1 MPALSSATRSG
12 KPRRSG
18 GPGAGT
24 TFRCVSGGAARS
36 PAMRICASAP
46 PHQSMATRPPPTAAR
61 LRPGRYRPPPH
72 SVLYVSLKVR
82 LPGGYRSRYFPFP
95 LARPPR
101 SQKPGTALHRR
112 LPKALRASDVCSK
125 AQPRHRADTSHH
137 LPRNKCRPQP
147 GGLLRRRYIRARP
160 ARTERPPG
168 RGRAG
173 ERRRRPSLTARR
185 RRCSP
190 PQGSPHAK
198 DTEDTALPSPPSA
211 RRGRG
216 GGTHPSPSRSPRCP
230 AASPARPRLCLPRAA
245 PAPPQSS
252 TASSSRQRA
261 GGGMAARSGEGQRAA
276 PAAGRL
282 WRPRWSGLRSA
293 CAGRRALL
301 GPEEEEEE
309 EGEGGEALRCPAPLG
324 FSLLP
329 SLPPSPASLLRGAPR
344 AAPKMAAAPPAPRAV
359 TKRRERTNGAGG
371 GRGRAHVR
379 AGEGREEPRRA
390 LRQRGRSC
398 GAAGGDGLFAQLR
411 GRPVVRSRAEHGWT
425 RRAPLQQEL
434 KPRWSHLN
442 AVSALLAAKKKGKKK
457 RKRLRFH

>member
-147 GGLLRRRYIRARP
+147 GPPAPNDLPAAGAQVSAAAAPPSRRGAAGAAPPRARP
-160 ARTERPPG
+160 TRRT
-168 RGRAG
+168 
-173 ERRRRPSLTARR
+173 RRTPRSPHLPQPR
-185 RRCSP
+185 SP
-190 PQGSPHAK
+190 PRQ
-198 DTEDTALPSPPSA
+198 
-211 RRGRG
+211 G

-252 TASSSRQRA
+252 AASSSRQRA

-282 WRPRWSGLRSA
+282 WRPRWSGLHSA

-301 GPEEEEEE
+301 GPEEEEE

-442 AVSALLAAKKKGKKK
+442 AVSALLAAKKGKKK

>member
-1 MPALSSATRSG
+1 
-12 KPRRSG
+12 
-18 GPGAGT
+18 
-24 TFRCVSGGAARS
+24 
-36 PAMRICASAP
+36 
-46 PHQSMATRPPPTAAR
+46 
-61 LRPGRYRPPPH
+61 
-72 SVLYVSLKVR
+72 
-82 LPGGYRSRYFPFP
+82 
-95 LARPPR
+95 
-101 SQKPGTALHRR
+101 
-112 LPKALRASDVCSK
+112 
-125 AQPRHRADTSHH
+125 
-137 LPRNKCRPQP
+137 
-147 GGLLRRRYIRARP
+147 
-160 ARTERPPG
+160 
-168 RGRAG
+168 
-173 ERRRRPSLTARR
+173 
-185 RRCSP
+185 
-190 PQGSPHAK
+190 
-198 DTEDTALPSPPSA
+198 
-211 RRGRG
+211 
-216 GGTHPSPSRSPRCP
+216 
-230 AASPARPRLCLPRAA
+230 
-245 PAPPQSS
+245 
-252 TASSSRQRA
+252 
-261 GGGMAARSGEGQRAA
+261 MAARSGEGQRAA

-301 GPEEEEEE
+301 GPEEEEE

-442 AVSALLAAKKKGKKK
+442 AVSALLAAKKGKKEK
-457 RKRLRFH
+457 KKAEVSLTPASKGSRGAQNNLQGPTATPVQTAAAPPEPSALREALQAQSCQGTGPQVVYGIICKCYQKNSTE

>member
-46 PHQSMATRPPPTAAR
+46 PHQSMATRPPPTTAAR

-147 GGLLRRRYIRARP
+147 GPPAPNDLPAAGAQVSAAAAPPSRRGAAGAAP
-160 ARTERPPG
+160 PPG
-168 RGRAG
+168 LAPREGHGGHRA
-173 ERRRRPSLTARR
+173 PLTSL
-185 RRCSP
+185 SP
-190 PQGSPHAK
+190 A
-198 DTEDTALPSPPSA
+198 A

-216 GGTHPSPSRSPRCP
+216 GARTLRPPDPRGALQPPPP
-230 AASPARPRLCLPRAA
+230 ARGSVYLERPRLLRRAA
-245 PAPPQSS
+245 RPAAAGSGRGAAWQRGAVRGSAQPRLRGGCGAPAGPGSTLRAPGGGLCSAPRRRRRRKGREEKRCAAPLRSAFLSSPPSRPPPPRCCAAPRERHLKWRPPPPRREPLPS
-252 TASSSRQRA
+252 GGSEPTARA
-261 GGGMAARSGEGQRAA
+261 GGAGEPMCGRGRGGRSPAGRYGNAGA
-276 PAAGRL
+276 AAGRL
-282 WRPRWSGLRSA
+282 AAMGFLRS
-293 CAGRRALL
+293 
-301 GPEEEEEE
+301 
-309 EGEGGEALRCPAPLG
+309 
-324 FSLLP
+324 
-329 SLPPSPASLLRGAPR
+329 
-344 AAPKMAAAPPAPRAV
+344 
-359 TKRRERTNGAGG
+359 
-371 GRGRAHVR
+371 
-379 AGEGREEPRRA
+379 
-390 LRQRGRSC
+390 
-398 GAAGGDGLFAQLR
+398 
-411 GRPVVRSRAEHGWT
+411 
-425 RRAPLQQEL
+425 
-434 KPRWSHLN
+434 
-442 AVSALLAAKKKGKKK
+442 
-457 RKRLRFH
+457 

>member
-1 MPALSSATRSG
+1 
-12 KPRRSG
+12 
-18 GPGAGT
+18 
-24 TFRCVSGGAARS
+24 
-36 PAMRICASAP
+36 
-46 PHQSMATRPPPTAAR
+46 
-61 LRPGRYRPPPH
+61 
-72 SVLYVSLKVR
+72 
-82 LPGGYRSRYFPFP
+82 
-95 LARPPR
+95 
-101 SQKPGTALHRR
+101 
-112 LPKALRASDVCSK
+112 
-125 AQPRHRADTSHH
+125 
-137 LPRNKCRPQP
+137 
-147 GGLLRRRYIRARP
+147 
-160 ARTERPPG
+160 
-168 RGRAG
+168 
-173 ERRRRPSLTARR
+173 
-185 RRCSP
+185 
-190 PQGSPHAK
+190 
-198 DTEDTALPSPPSA
+198 
-211 RRGRG
+211 
-216 GGTHPSPSRSPRCP
+216 
-230 AASPARPRLCLPRAA
+230 
-245 PAPPQSS
+245 
-252 TASSSRQRA
+252 
-261 GGGMAARSGEGQRAA
+261 MAARSGEGQRAA

-309 EGEGGEALRCPAPLG
+309 GEGGEALRCPAPLG

-329 SLPPSPASLLRGAPR
+329 SLPPSPASLLRGAPQ

-442 AVSALLAAKKKGKKK
+442 AVKPQSKPPWCLSLTYAGWQIVSEEACSPSVARELSPYILPTQLQLTACYIIYFSLYQEWKGCPAQHDSLPDLSHGEPPHVRGSARRG
-457 RKRLRFH
+457 

>member
-46 PHQSMATRPPPTAAR
+46 PHQSMATRPPPTTAAR

-211 RRGRG
+211 
-216 GGTHPSPSRSPRCP
+216 PQP
-230 AASPARPRLCLPRAA
+230 AE
-245 PAPPQSS
+245 
-252 TASSSRQRA
+252 A
-261 GGGMAARSGEGQRAA
+261 GGGHAPFALPIPAVPCSLPRP
-276 PAAGRL
+276 PAAL
-282 WRPRWSGLRSA
+282 FTSSGPGSSA
-293 CAGRRALL
+293 
-301 GPEEEEEE
+301 EQ
-309 EGEGGEALRCPAPLG
+309 
-324 FSLLP
+324 
-329 SLPPSPASLLRGAPR
+329 RGQQQQA
-344 AAPKMAAAPPAPRAV
+344 
-359 TKRRERTNGAGG
+359 AGG
-371 GRGRAHVR
+371 GRHG
-379 AGEGREEPRRA
+379 
-390 LRQRGRSC
+390 S
-398 GAAGGDGLFAQLR
+398 
-411 GRPVVRSRAEHGWT
+411 AE
-425 RRAPLQQEL
+425 R
-434 KPRWSHLN
+434 
-442 AVSALLAAKKKGKKK
+442 
-457 RKRLRFH
+457 

>member
-147 GGLLRRRYIRARP
+147 GPPAPNDLPAAGAQVSAAAAPPSRRGAAGAAPPRARPTRRTRRTPRSPHLPQPAEAGGGARTLRPPDPRGALQPPPPARGSVYLERPRLLRRAARP
-160 ARTERPPG
+160 AAAGSG
-168 RGRAG
+168 RGAAWQRGAVRGSAQPRLRGGCGAPAGPGSTLRAPG
-173 ERRRRPSLTARR
+173 GGLCSAPRRRRRR
-185 RRCSP
+185 KGREEKRCAAPLRSAFL
-190 PQGSPHAK
+190 S
-198 DTEDTALPSPPSA
+198 SPPSRPPPPRCCAAPRERHLKWRPPPPRREPLPSGGSEPTA
-211 RRGRG
+211 RAGGAGEPMCGRGRG
-216 GGTHPSPSRSPRCP
+216 GRSP
-230 AASPARPRLCLPRAA
+230 
-245 PAPPQSS
+245 
-252 TASSSRQRA
+252 A
-261 GGGMAARSGEGQRAA
+261 GLYGNAGA
-276 PAAGRL
+276 AAGRL
-282 WRPRWSGLRSA
+282 AAMGFLRS
-293 CAGRRALL
+293 
-301 GPEEEEEE
+301 
-309 EGEGGEALRCPAPLG
+309 
-324 FSLLP
+324 
-329 SLPPSPASLLRGAPR
+329 
-344 AAPKMAAAPPAPRAV
+344 
-359 TKRRERTNGAGG
+359 
-371 GRGRAHVR
+371 
-379 AGEGREEPRRA
+379 
-390 LRQRGRSC
+390 
-398 GAAGGDGLFAQLR
+398 
-411 GRPVVRSRAEHGWT
+411 
-425 RRAPLQQEL
+425 
-434 KPRWSHLN
+434 
-442 AVSALLAAKKKGKKK
+442 
-457 RKRLRFH
+457 

>member
-125 AQPRHRADTSHH
+125 AQPQHRADTSHH

-216 GGTHPSPSRSPRCP
+216 GARTLRPPDPRGALQPSPP
-230 AASPARPRLCLPRAA
+230 ARGSVYLERPRLLRRAA
-245 PAPPQSS
+245 RPAAAGSGRGAAWQRGAVRGSAQPRLRGGCGAPAGPGSTLRAPGGGLCSAPRRRRRRKGREEKRCAAPLRSAFLSSPPSRPPPPRCCAAPRERHLKWRPPPPRREPLPS
-252 TASSSRQRA
+252 GGSEPTARA
-261 GGGMAARSGEGQRAA
+261 GGAGEPMCGRGRGGRSPAGLYGNAGA
-276 PAAGRL
+276 AAGRL
-282 WRPRWSGLRSA
+282 AAMGFLRS
-293 CAGRRALL
+293 
-301 GPEEEEEE
+301 
-309 EGEGGEALRCPAPLG
+309 
-324 FSLLP
+324 
-329 SLPPSPASLLRGAPR
+329 
-344 AAPKMAAAPPAPRAV
+344 
-359 TKRRERTNGAGG
+359 
-371 GRGRAHVR
+371 
-379 AGEGREEPRRA
+379 
-390 LRQRGRSC
+390 
-398 GAAGGDGLFAQLR
+398 
-411 GRPVVRSRAEHGWT
+411 
-425 RRAPLQQEL
+425 
-434 KPRWSHLN
+434 
-442 AVSALLAAKKKGKKK
+442 
-457 RKRLRFH
+457 